1 MRRVGIVVVLAM
13 TLAGCMRGHSD
24 RAYREQLPTTTA
36 WNGIGTML
44 NADYICKTYAPGPV
58 VDAITTT
65 VQAFRDLRMGPNGP
79 RPKAFPKYSGY
90 AAAAWCWT
98 GHKGAYSVYEVVP
111 DGTAVKIASGM
122 SRPFHDD
129 QGAPVIP

>member
-1 MRRVGIVVVLAM
+1 MSRVGIVVVLAVVA
-13 TLAGCMRGHSD
+13 AGCTRGHSD

-36 WNGIGTML
+36 WNGVGTML
-44 NADYICKTYAPGPV
+44 NAGYICHTYAPETT

-65 VQAFRDLRMGPNGP
+65 VQAFRDLRVGPGIQHP
-79 RPKAFPKYSGY
+79 HAFPKYPGT

-98 GHKGAYSVYEVVP
+98 GKPGAYSVYEVVP

-122 SRPFHDD
+122 SKPFHDNN
-129 QGAPVIP
+129 GAPVIP